1 MNPSKFLT
9 NTFLALALL
18 AGGCAGGPHA
28 ASVPATQPTISHA
41 PAAAP
46 AAASSRFV
54 GPKTRREDR
63 VEVQHGVSVA
73 DPYRWL
79 EDPDSAET
87 AAWVAAEN
95 KVTFSYLEKI
105 PAREEVH
112 KRLTE
117 LWDYAKFGIP
127 EKQGGRYFFTEN
139 DGLRNQAPVYVL
151 DSLDGKPRLLLDPNT
166 LSADGTVALRD
177 AAYSRDGKRM
187 AYGLSAAGSDWETW
201 KVRDVDTA
209 TDLSDELRW
218 VKFSGAAWTADS
230 AGFYYCRYDEPKA
243 GGELEDANYF
253 QKVFYHRVGT
263 PQSADRL
270 AFDRPDQKD
279 LGFSPLVTDDGR
291 YLVISVT
298 RGTEVKNGFYY
309 QDLSDPEAKVVR
321 LLDTFDAT
329 YGFLGNEGPTFWF
342 ETTLDAPRARVI
354 AIDIR
359 HPERANWQEVIPER
373 ADTLQAAHAI
383 GNGFVGT
390 YLHDAASRIEVFDR
404 EGKSV
409 RTVALPGLAT
419 VDGFSGEVGDTE
431 TFYSLASYNRP
442 TTIFRYDLATGAS
455 TVFREP
461 KLGFDPEGYETRQVF
476 YTSKDGTRVPMFLS
490 GKKGWSDRGKLPVLL
505 YGYGGFNI
513 PVTPGFSVRNLV
525 WMERGGLLA
534 VASLRGGG
542 EYGEAWHLG
551 GSKLKKQNGFDDF
564 IAAAEYLI
572 KEGITTP
579 AQIAI
584 NGRSNGGLLVGAALT
599 QRPDLFGAALPGVG
613 VLDMLRFHKFT
624 IGWGWVSDYGS
635 PDDPAEFKALYA
647 YSPYHNTKP
656 GTAYPPTL
664 ITTADH
670 DDRVVPA
677 HSFKFAAALQHA
689 QGGPAP
695 ILIRI
700 ETKAGHGGGKPTGKQ
715 IEEATDE
722 LAFTIQALGL
732 PGSAK

>member
-1 MNPSKFLT
+1 MSLPKFLT
-9 NTFLALALL
+9 RSFFGLTLL
-18 AGGCAGGPHA
+18 VGGCAGGPQA
-28 ASVPATQPTISHA
+28 ASAPTISHA
-41 PAAAP
+41 SAASAPAAAP
-46 AAASSRFV
+46 SRFV
-54 GPKTRREDR
+54 GPETRREDR
-63 VEVQHGVSVA
+63 VEVQHGVSVP

-87 AAWVAAEN
+87 TAWVAAEN
-95 KVTFSYLEKI
+95 KVTYGYLEKV
-105 PAREEVH
+105 PARAEIK

-117 LWDYAKFGIP
+117 LWNFARFSIP
-127 EKQGGRYFFTEN
+127 TKRGGRYFFTAN
-139 DGLRNQAPVYVL
+139 DGLQNQPPVYVL
-151 DSLDGKPRLLLDPNT
+151 DSLDGTPRLLLDPNK
-166 LSADGTVALRD
+166 LSTDGTVSLHD
-177 AAYSRDGKRM
+177 SAASRDGKRW

-201 KVRDVDTA
+201 KVRDVDTGN
-209 TDLSDELRW
+209 DLADELRW

-243 GGELEDANYF
+243 GGELDDTNFF
-253 QKVFYHRVGT
+253 QKVFYHRIGT
-263 PQSADRL
+263 PQSSDRL

-279 LGFSPLVTDDGR
+279 LGFYPQVTDDGR
-291 YLVISVT
+291 YLVLAVT

-309 QDLSDPEAKVVR
+309 QDLSSPASPVVR
-321 LLDTFDAT
+321 LLDTFDAE
-329 YGFLGNEGPTFWF
+329 YSFLGNDGETFWF
-342 ETTLDAPRARVI
+342 ATTLDAPRGRVI
-354 AIDIR
+354 AIDLR
-359 HPERANWQEVIPER
+359 HPERTHWREVIPER
-373 ADTLQAAHAI
+373 ADTLQTASAV
-383 GNGFVGT
+383 GDGFVGS
-390 YLHDAASRIEVFDR
+390 YLHDASSRIEVFDR
-404 EGKSV
+404 AGKSV

-419 VDGFSGEVGDTE
+419 VNGFNGEVGDPE
-431 TFYSLASYNRP
+431 TFYSLVSYNRP
-442 TTIFRYDLATGAS
+442 ATIYRYDLSSGTS
-455 TVFREP
+455 NPFREP
-461 KLGFDPEGYETRQVF
+461 KLGFDPNEYETREVF
-476 YTSKDGTRVPMFLS
+476 YSSKDGTKVPLFLS
-490 GKKGWSDRGKLPVLL
+490 GKKGWSEKGKLPVLL

-513 PVTPGFSVRNLV
+513 SVTPAFSVRNLV

-534 VASLRGGG
+534 VAALRGGG
-542 EYGEAWHLG
+542 EYGEAWHLAG
-551 GSKLKKQNGFDDF
+551 AKLKKQNVFDDF
-564 IAAAEYLI
+564 ISAAEYLV

-579 AQIAI
+579 KQIAV
-584 NGRSNGGLLVGAALT
+584 NGRSNGGLLVGAVLT

-613 VLDMLRFHKFT
+613 VMDMLRFHKFT

-635 PDDPAEFKALYA
+635 PDDPEEFKAIFA

-700 ETKAGHGGGKPTGKQ
+700 ETRAGHGGGKPTTKQ

-732 PGSAK
+732 PGSAQ

>member
-1 MNPSKFLT
+1 MNPSRFLT
-9 NTFLALALL
+9 SSILAFALL
-18 AGGCAGGPHA
+18 VGGCASGPHA
-28 ASVPATQPTISHA
+28 AAVPATPTITHAPASA
-41 PAAAP
+41 PAAA
-46 AAASSRFV
+46 AARFV
-54 GPKTRREDR
+54 GPETRREDR
-63 VEVQHGVSVA
+63 VEVQHGVPVA

-105 PAREEVH
+105 PAREEVK

-117 LWDYAKFGIP
+117 LWNYAKFGIP
-127 EKQGGRYFFTEN
+127 EKQGGRYFFTAN

-151 DSLDGKPRLLLDPNT
+151 DSLAGEPRLLLDPNT
-166 LSADGTVALRD
+166 LSADGTVALAD

-187 AYGLSAAGSDWETW
+187 AYGLSAAGSDWEIW
-201 KVRDVDTA
+201 KVRDVDTGA
-209 TDLSDELRW
+209 DLSDELHW

-230 AGFYYCRYDEPKA
+230 AGFFYCRFAEPKA

-253 QKVFYHRVGT
+253 QKVYYHRIGT

-279 LGFSPLVTDDGR
+279 LGFYPAVTDDGR
-291 YLVISVT
+291 YLVLMVS

-309 QDLSDPEAKVVR
+309 QDLSDPSSPVVR
-321 LLDTFDAT
+321 LLDTFDAQ
-329 YGFLGNEGPTFWF
+329 YGFLGNDGPIFWF
-342 ETTLDAPRARVI
+342 ETSLDAPRSRVI

-359 HPERANWQEVIPER
+359 HPERASWKEVIPER
-373 ADTLQAAHAI
+373 DDTLQTAHAI

-419 VDGFSGEVGDTE
+419 VDGFRGEVGDPE
-431 TFYSLASYNRP
+431 TFYSVVSYNRP
-442 TTIFRYDLATGAS
+442 TTIFRYDLSTGAS

-461 KLGFDPEGYETRQVF
+461 KLSFDPEAYETRQVF
-476 YTSKDGTRVPMFLS
+476 YPSKDGTQVPMFLT
-490 GKKGWSDRGKLPVLL
+490 GKKGWSERGKLPVLL
-505 YGYGGFNI
+505 YAYGGFDI
-513 PVTPGFSVRNLV
+513 SLTPGFNVRNLV

-534 VASLRGGG
+534 IANLRGGG
-542 EYGEAWHLG
+542 EYGEAWHLA

-572 KEGITTP
+572 KEGITTS
-579 AQIAI
+579 AQLVI
-584 NGRSNGGLLVGAALT
+584 NGRSNGGLLIGAVLT

-624 IGWGWVSDYGS
+624 IGWGWTSDYGS

-700 ETKAGHGGGKPTGKQ
+700 ETKAGHGGGKPTAKQ

>member
-1 MNPSKFLT
+1 MIPSRFLT
-9 NTFLALALL
+9 RSTLAFALL
-18 AGGCAGGPHA
+18 VGGCAGGPQATSAPA
-28 ASVPATQPTISHA
+28 AAPTISHA
-41 PAAAP
+41 RGTAP
-46 AAASSRFV
+46 AASSRFV
-54 GPKTRREDR
+54 GPETRREDL
-63 VEVQHGVSVA
+63 VEVQHGVPVA

-95 KVTFSYLEKI
+95 KITYSYLEKI
-105 PAREEVH
+105 PARAEL
-112 KRLTE
+112 KSRLTE
-117 LWDYAKFGIP
+117 LWNYAKFGVP
-127 EKQGGRYFFTEN
+127 EKQGGRYFFTAN

-151 DSLDGKPRLLLDPNT
+151 DSLNGEPRLLLDPNT
-166 LSADGTVALRD
+166 LSADGTVALAD
-177 AAYSRDGKRM
+177 ASYSRDGKRM
-187 AYGLSAAGSDWETW
+187 AYGLSAAGSDWENW
-201 KVRDVDTA
+201 KVRDVDTGA
-209 TDLSDELRW
+209 DLSDELHW

-253 QKVFYHRVGT
+253 QKVFYHRIGT

-279 LGFSPLVTDDGR
+279 LSFYPLVTDDGR
-291 YLVISVT
+291 YLVLGIS

-309 QDLSDPEAKVVR
+309 QDLSDPASPVVR
-321 LLDTFDAT
+321 LLDTFDAQ
-329 YGFLGNEGPTFWF
+329 YSFLGNDGPIFWF
-342 ETTLDAPRARVI
+342 ATTLDAPRSRVI
-354 AIDIR
+354 AIDLR
-359 HPERANWQEVIPER
+359 HPERASWKELIPER
-373 ADTLQAAHAI
+373 ADTLQTAHAI

-390 YLHDAASRIEVFDR
+390 YLHDAASRVEVFDR

-419 VDGFSGEVGDTE
+419 VGGWSGQVGDPE
-431 TFYSLASYNRP
+431 TFYSMVSYNRP
-442 TTIFRYDLATGAS
+442 STVFRYDLKTGAS
-455 TVFREP
+455 TVFRQP
-461 KLGFDPEGYETRQVF
+461 KLGFDPEAYETRQVF
-476 YTSKDGTRVPMFLS
+476 YTSKDGTRVPMFLTA
-490 GKKGWSDRGKLPVLL
+490 KKGWSERGKLPVLL
-505 YGYGGFNI
+505 YAYGGFDI
-513 PVTPGFSVRNLV
+513 SLTPGFNVRNLV

-534 VASLRGGG
+534 IPNLRGGG
-542 EYGEAWHLG
+542 EYGEEWHLAG
-551 GSKLKKQNGFDDF
+551 AKLKKQNVFDDF
-564 IAAAEYLI
+564 IAAAEYLV
-572 KEGITTP
+572 KEGITTSS
-579 AQIAI
+579 QLVI
-584 NGRSNGGLLVGAALT
+584 NGRSNGGLLIGAVLT

-613 VLDMLRFHKFT
+613 VMDMLRFHKFT

-635 PDDPAEFKALYA
+635 PDDPEEFRALYA

-656 GTAYPPTL
+656 ATYPPTL

-732 PGSAK
+732 PGSGR

>member
-1 MNPSKFLT
+1 MTLSKFPT
-9 NTFLALALL
+9 RFLALALL
-18 AGGCAGGPHA
+18 AAGCASGPHA
-28 ASVPATQPTISHA
+28 APA
-41 PAAAP
+41 PAAPVIRHSPGAAP
-46 AAASSRFV
+46 AARFA
-54 GPKTRREDR
+54 GPKARREDR
-63 VEVQHGVSVA
+63 VEVLHGVPVA

-79 EDPDSAET
+79 EDPDSQET
-87 AAWVAAEN
+87 TAWVAAEN
-95 KVTFSYLEKI
+95 KITNAYLDKI
-105 PAREEVH
+105 PARAEVK

-127 EKQGGRYFFTEN
+127 EKHGGRYFFTAN

-151 DSLDGKPRLLLDPNT
+151 DSLGGEPRELLDPNG

-177 AAYSRDGKRM
+177 STASRDGKLW

-201 KVRDVDTA
+201 KVRDVVSGR
-209 TDLSDELRW
+209 DLSDRLDW

-230 AGFYYCRYDEPKA
+230 AGFYYCRFDEPKA
-243 GGELEDANYF
+243 GTELEDTNYF
-253 QKVFYHRVGT
+253 HKVYYHRIGT

-279 LGFSPLVTDDGR
+279 LGFSPGVTDDGR

-298 RGTEVKNGFYY
+298 RGTEVKNGLYY
-309 QDLSDPEAKVVR
+309 QDLSVPGSPVVR
-321 LLDTFDAT
+321 LLDTFDAQ
-329 YGFLGNEGPTFWF
+329 YDFLGNDGPIFWLA
-342 ETTLDAPRARVI
+342 TTLDAPRARVI

-359 HPERANWQEVIPER
+359 HPERENWRELIPEQ
-373 ADTLQAAHAI
+373 ADTLQAAHTV
-383 GNGFVGT
+383 GNYFVGT
-390 YLHDAASRIEVFDR
+390 YLHDAASRIEVFDSS
-404 EGKSV
+404 GKPV

-419 VDGFSGEVGDTE
+419 VSGFDGEAGDPE
-431 TFYSLASYNRP
+431 TFYALTSYNRP
-442 TTIFRYDLATGAS
+442 ATIYRYDLATGES
-455 TVFREP
+455 TVFRQP
-461 KLGFDPEGYETRQVF
+461 NLAFDPEQYETRQVF
-476 YTSKDGTRVPMFLS
+476 FRSKDGTKVPMFLS
-490 GKKGWSDRGKLPVLL
+490 GKKGWSERGKLPVLL

-513 PVTPGFSVRNLV
+513 PVTPSFSVRNLV

-542 EYGEAWHLG
+542 EYGEAWHLA
-551 GSKLKKQNGFDDF
+551 GSKLKKQNVFDDF
-564 IAAAEYLI
+564 IGAAEYLI
-572 KEGITTP
+572 REGITTTS
-579 AQIAI
+579 QLAI

-624 IGWGWVSDYGS
+624 IGWGWISDYGS
-635 PDDPAEFKALYA
+635 PDDPEEWKALYA
-647 YSPYHNTKP
+647 YSPYHNTKS

-670 DDRVVPA
+670 DDRGVPA

-700 ETKAGHGGGKPTGKQ
+700 ETKAGHGGGKPTTKQ

-732 PGSAK
+732 SGSGR

>member
-1 MNPSKFLT
+1 MNPSKVLASCC
-9 NTFLALALL
+9 LALALL
-18 AGGCAGGPHA
+18 GSGCTCDPHA
-28 ASVPATQPTISHA
+28 VTVPATRPTISHS

-46 AAASSRFV
+46 AAAVARFV
-54 GPKTRREDR
+54 GPETRREDR
-63 VEVQHGVSVA
+63 VEVQHGVPVA

-87 AAWVAAEN
+87 TAWVAAEN
-95 KVTFSYLEKI
+95 QVTYSYLEKI
-105 PAREEVH
+105 PARAEIK

-127 EKQGGRYFFTEN
+127 EKQGGRYFFTAN

-151 DSLDGKPRLLLDPNT
+151 DSLDGEPRLLLDPNT
-166 LSADGTVALRD
+166 LSADGTVALAD
-177 AAYSRDGKRM
+177 ASYSRDGKRM
-187 AYGLSAAGSDWETW
+187 AYGLSAAGSDWEIW
-201 KVRDVDTA
+201 KVRDVDTGK
-209 TDLSDELRW
+209 DLSDELRW

-253 QKVFYHRVGT
+253 QKVYYHRVGT

-279 LGFSPLVTDDGR
+279 LGFYPLVTDDGR
-291 YLVISVT
+291 YLVLSIS

-309 QDLSDPEAKVVR
+309 QDLSDPASPVVR
-321 LLDTFDAT
+321 LLDTFDAE
-329 YGFLGNEGPTFWF
+329 YGFLGNDGPVFWF
-342 ETTLDAPRARVI
+342 ATTLDAPRARVI
-354 AIDIR
+354 AIDVR
-359 HPERANWQEVIPER
+359 HPERASWKEVIPER
-373 ADTLQAAHAI
+373 ADTLQTAHAL

-419 VDGFSGEVGDTE
+419 VDGFRGMVGDPE
-431 TFYSLASYNRP
+431 TFYSMVSYNRP
-442 TTIFRYDLATGAS
+442 STVFRYDLETGAS

-461 KLGFDPEGYETRQVF
+461 KLGFDPEAYETRQVF

-490 GKKGWSDRGKLPVLL
+490 GKKGWSERGKLPVLL
-505 YGYGGFNI
+505 YAYGGFNVSI
-513 PVTPGFSVRNLV
+513 TPGFNVRNLV

-534 VASLRGGG
+534 VATLRGGG
-542 EYGEAWHLG
+542 EYGEAWHLA

-564 IAAAEYLI
+564 IGAAEYLV
-572 KEGITTP
+572 KEGITTSS
-579 AQIAI
+579 QLVI
-584 NGRSNGGLLVGAALT
+584 NGRSNGGLLIGAVLT

-613 VLDMLRFHKFT
+613 VMDMLRFHKFT
-624 IGWGWVSDYGS
+624 IGWGWTSDYGS

-700 ETKAGHGGGKPTGKQ
+700 ETKAGHGGGKPTAKQ

-732 PGSAK
+732 PGAAK